1 LRLEPEAVQLGPEHA
16 AHFPHAFQV
25 ACAAVD
31 VDDPLDERQR
41 LTVVPVDI
49 GQDRGRL
56 VGVAVLSGDKGQR
69 EWNGGQRRG
78 KKGGELQ
85 EFERFKG
92 FKRFERFKG
101 FRVEL

>member
-1 LRLEPEAVQLGPEHA
+1 
-16 AHFPHAFQV
+16 
-25 ACAAVD
+25 
-31 VDDPLDERQR
+31 
-41 LTVVPVDI
+41 VPVDI

-56 VGVAVLSGDKGQR
+56 VGVAVPSGAKGQR
-69 EWNGGQRRG
+69 EGNGGQRRG

-85 EFERFKG
+85 EFKG